1 VTSRLGTSKIAHLFL
16 QCMLLKQLM
25 CTSGSKFLHVH
36 AEQSNSEALQK
47 SAIPLINEK
56 YKDDMTYPPLRY
68 SLNVTW
74 MAHWYSGKRSPFAVL
89 LACS

>member
-1 VTSRLGTSKIAHLFL
+1 MKAPREIRIDVGESVLSL
-16 QCMLLKQLM
+16 
-25 CTSGSKFLHVH
+25 CTSGVKFLHVH
-36 AEQSNSEALQK
+36 AEQSNSEVLLK
-47 SAIPLINEK
+47 SATPFVNGK

-74 MAHWYSGKRSPFAVL
+74 MADWYSGKRTPFAVL